1 MSPTRSQVKYTNQSM
16 RLLEELV
23 SGPSNSPA
31 GAKDVQKRNHDLSND
46 PPDNVLL
53 LDESGVSL
61 GLRLV
66 ESAFNK
72 RPDQSMQE
80 RLDEDDST
88 NPAMQEVEMLVWDAG
103 DERQDALA
111 RTKSDCERCQGI
123 S

>member
-1 MSPTRSQVKYTNQSM
+1 MAPTRSKVKYTNQSM
-16 RLLEELV
+16 GLFEKLV
-23 SGPSNSPA
+23 SGPPNSPA
-31 GAKDVQKRNHDLSND
+31 GAENVQKGNHDLSNN

-66 ESAFNK
+66 ESSFNK

-88 NPAMQEVEMLVWDAG
+88 NPAMQKVEVLVWDAG
-103 DERQDALA
+103 DERQNALA
-111 RTKSDCERCQGI
+111 RTKSDRERCQCI